1 MSPLYED
8 EEQDLRDNE
17 AQEKLWPRL
26 PAPVVLPENVTASDI
41 EVVPENKPAD
51 DAVLEAEPAADV
63 VPQKDLDAAEEAA
76 ESVID
81 NAKESLVNAKTV
93 LGRTPSHDQWKN
105 RKWKR
110 SDVGQRGVQ
119 PQGYHD
125 QIPRATEARSG
136 LSQ

>member
-1 MSPLYED
+1 METIRARNLLSPLYED

-26 PAPVVLPENVTASDI
+26 PAPVVVVVVPENVTASDI

-76 ESVID
+76 ESVIV
-81 NAKESLVNAKTV
+81 NAKESLANAKTV
-93 LGRTPSHDQWKN
+93 LGRTPSDDQWKN
-105 RKWKR
+105 TKWKR

-119 PQGYHD
+119 P
-125 QIPRATEARSG
+125 
-136 LSQ
+136 

>member
-1 MSPLYED
+1 MKTK
-8 EEQDLRDNE
+8 NKICVTT
-17 AQEKLWPRL
+17 KLWPRL

-81 NAKESLVNAKTV
+81 NAKESLANTETV
-93 LGRTPSHDQWKN
+93 LARRTPSHDQWKN
-105 RKWKR
+105 TKWKR

-119 PQGYHD
+119 P
-125 QIPRATEARSG
+125 
-136 LSQ
+136 